1 MLDILTLIFSG
12 ALVGFAVGLTG
23 VGGGSLMTPILLLLG
38 YPPPVAIG
46 TDLLYAAMTKGSGMF
61 FHHQKDNID
70 WKTMGLLAAG
80 SLPFS
85 LGLSVFFLSDT
96 LHESGGYG
104 DLMTT
109 FLGVMLILTAL
120 VIILQKKIQRR
131 LGNGGAAPPHPL
143 HEPAFQGF
151 ARKHTIIM
159 TLALGMVLGI
169 CVTLTS
175 VGAGAIGASILFLL
189 YPSWKATRVVGTD
202 IAHAVPLTAVAGIGY
217 LFNDLVDLVLLGT
230 LLVGSIPGI
239 YLGTHVGS
247 LFPDRLMRGILAVT
261 LMGLGL
267 KFTLLS

>member
-1 MLDILTLIFSG
+1 MLDIITLIFSG

-46 TDLLYAAMTKGSGMF
+46 TDLLYAAITKGSGMF

-70 WKTMGLLAAG
+70 WKTMALLAAG
-80 SLPFS
+80 SLPCS
-85 LGLSVFFLSDT
+85 LALAVFFLSDK
-96 LHESGGYG
+96 LHEGNGYG
-104 DLMTT
+104 ELMTA

-120 VIILQKKIQRR
+120 VITFQKQIQRR
-131 LGNGGAAPPHPL
+131 FAADKPPVPHGL
-143 HEPAFQGF
+143 EPPYFGYAQ
-151 ARKHTIIM
+151 KHTAVM
-159 TLALGMVLGI
+159 TLVLGMVLGI

-189 YPSWKATRVVGTD
+189 YPAWKATRVVGTD

-217 LFNDLVDLVLLGT
+217 LLNGLVDLELLGT

-261 LMGLGL
+261 LLSLGV
-267 KFTLLS
+267 KFTLFS